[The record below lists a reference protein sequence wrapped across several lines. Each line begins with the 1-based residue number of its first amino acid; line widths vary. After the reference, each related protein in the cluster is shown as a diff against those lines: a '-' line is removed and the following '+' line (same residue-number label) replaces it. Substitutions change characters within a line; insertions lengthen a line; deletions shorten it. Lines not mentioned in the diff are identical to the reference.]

1 MNDVEIQRKID
12 VILTLLSER
21 KLNNIPKLEED
32 VIEYLSELNRIFDDD
47 SFTDK
52 KMKYEHILEHI
63 ETKYKTKLCRD
74 IQLYL
79 TNLQRK
85 K

>member
-47 SFTDK
+47 VKATDFCP
-52 KMKYEHILEHI
+52 ITDGI
-63 ETKYKTKLCRD
+63 ACP
-74 IQLYL
+74 
-79 TNLQRK
+79 
-85 K
+85 